1 MKGPLLEI
9 CHAAVNN
16 TVIQPKWQISHKA
29 KGLIIINSFFGV
41 GEVYWMTKKHKKS
54 LMVKCEHLKLFPES
68 PGFYQSKNVILKPFA
83 RLYHSI
89 TPG

>member
-1 MKGPLLEI
+1 
-9 CHAAVNN
+9 
-16 TVIQPKWQISHKA
+16 
-29 KGLIIINSFFGV
+29 
-41 GEVYWMTKKHKKS
+41 
-54 LMVKCEHLKLFPES
+54 MVKWEHLKLFPES